1 MPLSESMLINNRW
14 SEYSLSFKNS
24 RLEAHYKHYSFPRLL
39 SQARL
44 ALLLGAMMYEMYG
57 ILDFLLVAKSML
69 SQVTFIRT
77 ITTFMILSVF
87 GITFL
92 KVFKRYP
99 QQILAFIFLFS
110 AVGLLWKMA
119 LIEQKVFP
127 YYFSGLLLMLF
138 WIHAFYILNFKYA
151 FISTLSIVFIST
163 IAFVSIFNYS
173 DVEIFGYLFILL
185 SVFGVS
191 MFSSYIAE
199 KRDRALFLREK
210 ELDRERF
217 VQRERAT
224 HDSLTNLPN
233 RVLLMDRINQAIL
246 ESRRNNQVSA
256 AFFIDLD
263 NFKEINDTYGHATG
277 DMVLI
282 EVASR
287 LKSNTRAV
295 DTVAR
300 LAGDEFF
307 ILAQDIKNEELAQIF
322 GHKLLSQIDLPY
334 FVDHKPLSHQ
344 ISASIGVCLFPYP
357 GVTALDIIA
366 KADRA
371 MYEVK
376 LTEKSGIKVS
386 EPKHL
391 E

>member
-1 MPLSESMLINNRW
+1 MPLSESILSNNRW
-14 SEYSLSFKNS
+14 SEYSLTFLNS
-24 RLEAHYKHYSFPRLL
+24 RLEAHYRHYSFPRLL

-57 ILDFLLVAKSML
+57 ILDFLLVEKSML
-69 SQVTFIRT
+69 SQVTIIRT
-77 ITTFMILSVF
+77 VTTCTILAVF
-87 GITFL
+87 GTTFL
-92 KVFKRYP
+92 KVFKRYT
-99 QQILAFIFLFS
+99 QQILTFIFLFS

-119 LIEQKVFP
+119 LIEQTVFP

-138 WIHAFYILNFKYA
+138 WIHAFYILEFRYA
-151 FISTLSIVFIST
+151 FLCTFSIVCIST
-163 IAFVSIFNYS
+163 IAFISIFNYS
-173 DVEIFGYLFILL
+173 HVEIFGYLFILL

-263 NFKEINDTYGHATG
+263 NFKDINDTYGHATG
-277 DMVLI
+277 DIVLI

-287 LKSNTRAV
+287 LKSSIRAV

-307 ILAQDIKNEELAQIF
+307 VLAQDIKNEELAQIF
-322 GHKLLSQIDLPY
+322 GGKLLNQIDLPY
-334 FVDHKPLSHQ
+334 IIDNEPLSHAL
-344 ISASIGVCLFPYP
+344 SASIGICLFPYP
-357 GVTALDIIA
+357 GVTALEVIA

-376 LTEKSGIKVS
+376 LTDKSGIKIS
-386 EPKHL
+386 QL
-391 E
+391 QD

>member
-1 MPLSESMLINNRW
+1 
-14 SEYSLSFKNS
+14 
-24 RLEAHYKHYSFPRLL
+24 
-39 SQARL
+39 
-44 ALLLGAMMYEMYG
+44 
-57 ILDFLLVAKSML
+57 
-69 SQVTFIRT
+69 
-77 ITTFMILSVF
+77 
-87 GITFL
+87 
-92 KVFKRYP
+92 
-99 QQILAFIFLFS
+99 
-110 AVGLLWKMA
+110 
-119 LIEQKVFP
+119 
-127 YYFSGLLLMLF
+127 MLF
-138 WIHAFYILNFKYA
+138 WIHAFYILDFKYA
-151 FISTLSIVFIST
+151 FFCTISIVLIST
-163 IAFVSIFNYS
+163 IAFVSIFNYT

-210 ELDRERF
+210 ELDRERY

-263 NFKEINDTYGHATG
+263 NFKDINDTYGHATG
-277 DMVLI
+277 DIVLI

-287 LKSNTRAV
+287 LKASVRAV

-307 ILAQDIKNEELAQIF
+307 VLACDIKNEDLAQIF
-322 GHKLLSQIDLPY
+322 GNKLLSQIDLPY
-334 FVDHKPLSHQ
+334 FVDDKALSHQ

-357 GVTALDIIA
+357 GVTALEVIA

-376 LTEKSGIKVS
+376 LTQKSGIQVS
-386 EPKHL
+386 PTNV
-391 E
+391 

>member
-1 MPLSESMLINNRW
+1 
-14 SEYSLSFKNS
+14 
-24 RLEAHYKHYSFPRLL
+24 
-39 SQARL
+39 
-44 ALLLGAMMYEMYG
+44 MMYEMYG
-57 ILDFLLVAKSML
+57 ILDFLLVAKSVL
-69 SQVTFIRT
+69 SQVTIIRT
-77 ITTFMILSVF
+77 ITTFTILAVF
-87 GITFL
+87 GTTFL
-92 KVFKRYP
+92 KLFRRYP
-99 QQILAFIFLFS
+99 QQILTFIFLFS

-119 LIEQKVFP
+119 LIEQTVFP

-138 WIHAFYILNFKYA
+138 WIHAFYILEFRYA
-151 FISTLSIVFIST
+151 FFCTLSIVCIST
-163 IAFVSIFNYS
+163 IAFISIFNYS

-263 NFKEINDTYGHATG
+263 NFKDINDTYGHATG
-277 DMVLI
+277 DIVLI

-287 LKSNTRAV
+287 LKSSIRAV

-307 ILAQDIKNEELAQIF
+307 VLARDIKDDELAQIF
-322 GHKLLSQIDLPY
+322 GSKLLSQIDLPY
-334 FVDHKPLSHQ
+334 VVDNKPLSHT
-344 ISASIGVCLFPYP
+344 ISASIGICLFPYP
-357 GVTALDIIA
+357 GVTALEIIA

-376 LTEKSGIKVS
+376 LTDKSGIKVS
-386 EPKHL
+386 PHP
-391 E
+391 

>member
-1 MPLSESMLINNRW
+1 MPISESILSNNRW
-14 SEYSLSFKNS
+14 SEYSLIFHNS
-24 RLEAHYKHYSFPRLL
+24 RLEAHYKHHAFPRVL

-57 ILDFLLVAKSML
+57 ILDFLLVAKSVL
-69 SQVTFIRT
+69 SQVTIIRT
-77 ITTFMILSVF
+77 ITTFTILAVF

-92 KVFKRYP
+92 KVFRRYTQP
-99 QQILAFIFLFS
+99 ILSFIFLFS

-119 LIEQKVFP
+119 LIEQRVFP

-138 WIHAFYILNFKYA
+138 WIHAFYILNFTYA
-151 FISTLSIVFIST
+151 FYCTLAIVTIST

-210 ELDRERF
+210 ELDRERYI
-217 VQRERAT
+217 QRERAT

-233 RVLLMDRINQAIL
+233 RVLLMDRIHQAIL
-246 ESRRNNQVSA
+246 ESRRSNQISA

-263 NFKEINDTYGHATG
+263 NFKDINDTYGHATG
-277 DMVLI
+277 DIVLI

-287 LKSNTRAV
+287 MKSTIRAA

-307 ILAQDIKNEELAQIF
+307 ILARDIKSEELATLF
-322 GHKLLSQIDLPY
+322 GHKLLNQISLPY
-334 FVDHKPLSHQ
+334 VVDGRPLETP
-344 ISASIGVCLFPYP
+344 ISASIGVCLFPYA
-357 GVTALDIIA
+357 GVTALDVIA

-371 MYEVK
+371 MYEIK
-376 LTEKSGIKVS
+376 LTDKSGIKVS
-386 EPKHL
+386 L
-391 E
+391 S